1 MSTICF
7 VGTYPPMMCGIADY
21 TSFLTRVMPSG
32 YWGVLSFCLED
43 CEVPLTAG
51 SKPADGPV
59 WHGIP
64 GMREYSS
71 EVILDGVNKLGLNR
85 SDCVIWFQ
93 HEFNIWQ
100 DSDAFVTM
108 LKQLDMPRI
117 VTFHTLRFQSGE
129 TPFGFT
135 AEEYKLLQ
143 DLLPNVDAITV
154 FSNGVCSAVY
164 KAFPEYQEKVF
175 ILKHGVHWYPEV
187 SRLSRREAKE
197 AFNTFLLDESELD
210 TETREVLHKERI
222 FLDPD
227 TVVLGQT
234 GFLHPIKG
242 SEHIYITGEK
252 LQKLLP
258 QRRIVVIRIGKPRL
272 PEYEPHVVEIRKQRN
287 NKDRFLFEIW
297 LPDNILPL
305 AQRAFDVNYY
315 WPGDCTQSGI
325 LMHAFGASAI
335 VAGRELEGVG
345 EMLKE
350 AGALHDSDQNR
361 LVEKIRDLILDPG
374 LQEEVQQRAI
384 DYARELSWENQARK
398 HYRLAERFLTAPGIR
413 TDK

>member
-1 MSTICF
+1 
-7 VGTYPPMMCGIADY
+7 MMCGIADY
-21 TSFLTRVMPSG
+21 TSFLTSVMPSDQ
-32 YWGVLSFCLED
+32 WGVLSFCMEES
-43 CEVPLTAG
+43 EVPLTAG
-51 SKPADGPV
+51 NKPVDGPV

-64 GMREYSS
+64 GMREYSA
-71 EVILDGVNKLGLNR
+71 EVILDGVNKLGLDR
-85 SDCVIWFQ
+85 SESVIWFQ

-108 LKQLDMPRI
+108 LERLDMPRI

-135 AEEYKLLQ
+135 REEYGLLQ

-164 KAFPEYQEKVF
+164 EAFPEYQDKVF
-175 ILKHGVHWYPEV
+175 ILKHGVHWYPDV
-187 SRLSRREAKE
+187 SRLSRQEAKE
-197 AFNTFLLDESELD
+197 AFNTFLLDESDLD
-210 TETREVLHKERI
+210 TETKEVLHKERI

-242 SEHIYITGEK
+242 SEQIYKTGDS

-258 QRRIVVIRIGKPRL
+258 QRRIVAIRVGKPRL
-272 PEYEPHVVEIRKQRN
+272 PEHVPHVNKIKKRQN

-297 LPDNILPL
+297 LPGNMLPL

-315 WPGDCTQSGI
+315 WPKDCTQSGM
-325 LMHAFGASAI
+325 LTHAFGAGAI

-345 EMLKE
+345 EMLQE
-350 AGALHDSDQNR
+350 AGALYDSDQAR
-361 LVEKIRDLILDPG
+361 LTEKIRDLVLDPE
-374 LQEEVQQRAI
+374 LQEEVQQRAV
-384 DYARELSWENQARK
+384 DYAGKLSWENQAGK
-398 HYRLAERFLTAPGIR
+398 HYRLAERFLATSHVRA
-413 TDK
+413 DK